1 MTGAALEE
9 DEPLDEPEDEL
20 GLEAVVGVR
29 VICPGQT
36 TGGGTYR
43 VVVTVTGFIG
53 VAGIERGMTGYGAE
67 LRGDVPVETGVAGD
81 TVGATTGVA
90 RGGNG
95 STTVLFD
102 GWSSITFGPRGRL
115 GDCPHWITKDVV
127 RYTRIR

>member
-1 MTGAALEE
+1 VTGAALEE

-90 RGGNG
+90 RGAEM
-95 STTVLFD
+95 V
-102 GWSSITFGPRGRL
+102 PRRFCSMVGVASRSAR
-115 GDCPHWITKDVV
+115 GDVSETALTGLPKT
-127 RYTRIR
+127 